1 MVKFQ
6 SIKMEENK
14 NNNSNFGI
22 YFKIFFILLTNFI
35 FLYLS
40 IFILKNNNEFI
51 NDYILIRSDRI
62 IQILLFFHLFYIF
75 YFNLKNKDELKK
87 SFFHKCTKLSIFA
100 FLVIFYIKSVTFID
114 FSFFYF
120 LISFSYILLL
130 NILIKNKRLSYYLI
144 LFFIFFLS
152 IFFSVA
158 SLITMRRSIE
168 SPVYQND
175 L

>member
-1 MVKFQ
+1 MEKFI
-6 SIKMEENK
+6 SFILDEERVRAY
-14 NNNSNFGI
+14 FGI

-35 FLYLS
+35 CLYLS
-40 IFILKNNNEFI
+40 IFILKNNNEFT
-51 NDYILIRSDRI
+51 NEYIPTRSDRI
-62 IQILLFFHLFYIF
+62 IQILLSFNFLYIL
-75 YFNLKNKDELKK
+75 YFNLENKEELKK

-100 FLVIFYIKSVTFID
+100 FLVISYIDSISFID

-120 LISFSYILLL
+120 LISFSYILIL

-144 LFFIFFLS
+144 LLFIFFLS
-152 IFFSVA
+152 IFFPVA
-158 SLITMRRSIE
+158 SLITVKRSIE